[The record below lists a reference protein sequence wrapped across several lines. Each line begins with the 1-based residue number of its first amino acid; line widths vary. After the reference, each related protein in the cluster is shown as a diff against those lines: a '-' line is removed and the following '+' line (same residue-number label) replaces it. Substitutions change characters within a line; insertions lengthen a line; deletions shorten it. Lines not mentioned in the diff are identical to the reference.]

1 MGQSTDPVDQIDR
14 EIEKVQAKIRVYKK
28 RLDQLSEKKKKL
40 QEQLLLKQ
48 LNRIAPDYHQ
58 ARKMLRQMEQQ
69 KPANEK
75 MNGGAEYEQSTEGS
89 RDG

>member
-40 QEQLLLKQ
+40 QE
-48 LNRIAPDYHQ
+48 
-58 ARKMLRQMEQQ
+58 
-69 KPANEK
+69 
-75 MNGGAEYEQSTEGS
+75 
-89 RDG
+89 